1 MKILS
6 QNLMLLVTLLFSA
19 MCSAEDLVL
28 KDVLQAD
35 SSQPGKLGKTRK
47 VVIAWSRDDHPPM
60 THGYRFFAKLYG
72 DLFSKVAGVQVISVE
87 GFPDAESWKEADL
100 VLFYLTIKELNDTQY
115 ALLDAHLAK
124 GKGLIVLHQGIVQR
138 KRTSDWADRIGY
150 SYRWD
155 KDKGSKWGGFSGPVT
170 FDVSHPIFAGFPKSV
185 PYRDELYWRLEK
197 GKRGVVTD
205 LATAKAPANKEKSD
219 QQWPVYWTVEHEAV
233 GDAPKGRV
241 FGCVIG
247 HYNKHLEQ
255 RIFMTALGRAMA
267 WCLYDEFEPFKA
279 PLRELK

>member
-47 VVIAWSRDDHPPM
+47 VVIAWSGDDHPPM

-87 GFPDAESWKEADL
+87 GFPDTESWKEADL

-155 KDKGSKWGGFSGPVT
+155 KEKGSKWGAFSSPVT
-170 FDVSHPIFAGFPKSV
+170 FDVSHPIFDGFPKSV

-205 LATAKAPANKEKSD
+205 LRPPRLRPTKKNPINNGPSIGRSSMRLLAML
-219 QQWPVYWTVEHEAV
+219 
-233 GDAPKGRV
+233 PKG
-241 FGCVIG
+241 GSLAASSGTTTSISS
-247 HYNKHLEQ
+247 K
-255 RIFMTALGRAMA
+255 
-267 WCLYDEFEPFKA
+267 EFS
-279 PLRELK
+279 